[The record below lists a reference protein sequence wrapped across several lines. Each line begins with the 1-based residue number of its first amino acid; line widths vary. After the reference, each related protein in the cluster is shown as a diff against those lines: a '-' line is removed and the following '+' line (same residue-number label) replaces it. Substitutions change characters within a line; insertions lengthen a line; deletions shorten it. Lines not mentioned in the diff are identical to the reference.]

1 MERMSSSAATPTEA
15 SAPWSWTAPVTRRIF
30 GIVPDEAVRR
40 HPSELVRVGVAAALV
55 VITAVLA
62 QHLTELEQA
71 GYDLVVSI
79 PDGLRDLLRAV
90 YLLGTV
96 GVLVGLT
103 VAVLVAKRL
112 RFTLV
117 LVVAGLLAF
126 GAGVA
131 LQALVDSGP
140 TRSAAGMDDYATP
153 TYPVVLLAVSN
164 AVVLVASSYLTRTAR
179 HLVMTLLALAS
190 IAAFLLTVGLSA
202 DIVGAL
208 ALGWGIAALVR
219 FAVGSPAGTPS
230 VAEVTGALKE
240 LGVEVSELRL
250 LDEQIWGESRFAA
263 HEIGDTTGHPLYV
276 VVIGRDAS
284 DARLLS
290 KVWRFV
296 WYKDSGPAMFLTRL
310 GELEHRAYVLL
321 RAAQADVPVAE
332 VVAAGT
338 AGEDED
344 AVLVTRQQ
352 VGRTLPTLSP
362 EEVTD
367 DLLELVW
374 TTVQRLHSARL
385 VHGSLSAD
393 NILVRDDRVVV
404 LTELSRASTVPTPVR
419 VGLDRV
425 QLLATTAAL
434 VGEERALAAA
444 LAVLGKEGLADLLTF
459 LEPAALSA
467 PVRRDLDEE
476 KKLLARLRERGAE
489 LTGVEAPTLVPLRR
503 VSASSVLMAAG
514 AILGVYLLIGQFSD
528 VPDLGDIVRGSEK
541 GWIVVTALLSQ
552 LPQFAGA
559 FVMLGSVATQLP
571 YGPTLAV
578 QFANN
583 FTGFV
588 AGSVGTTAMV
598 IRYFQ
603 RQGLAV
609 AIAVSSGV
617 LKTVSSMVVEAIL
630 VVIALIFTWGDFD
643 LASAGNSGSGGG
655 DGSTLIL
662 VLIIVAGVAIG
673 AVVTVPKL
681 RKRVHSV
688 VAPQLAA
695 ARTNLKQIAGMPVKM
710 LQLFGGNLASELL
723 FAMVLLSA
731 LHAYGESLPLLQVV
745 LINSFASLI
754 GGLAPIPGGMG
765 VVEAGL
771 IAGFTAAGIPQAEAT
786 AATFTARTFTTYLPP
801 IWGWFALNWL
811 RRRSLV

>member
-1 MERMSSSAATPTEA
+1 M
-15 SAPWSWTAPVTRRIF
+15 
-30 GIVPDEAVRR
+30 
-40 HPSELVRVGVAAALV
+40 
-55 VITAVLA
+55 
-62 QHLTELEQA
+62 
-71 GYDLVVSI
+71 
-79 PDGLRDLLRAV
+79 
-90 YLLGTV
+90 
-96 GVLVGLT
+96 
-103 VAVLVAKRL
+103 
-112 RFTLV
+112 
-117 LVVAGLLAF
+117 
-126 GAGVA
+126 
-131 LQALVDSGP
+131 
-140 TRSAAGMDDYATP
+140 
-153 TYPVVLLAVSN
+153 
-164 AVVLVASSYLTRTAR
+164 
-179 HLVMTLLALAS
+179 
-190 IAAFLLTVGLSA
+190 
-202 DIVGAL
+202 GAL
-208 ALGWGIAALVR
+208 G
-219 FAVGSPAGTPS
+219 
-230 VAEVTGALKE
+230 E
-240 LGVEVSELRL
+240 LGVQVTGLRL
-250 LDEQIWGESRFAA
+250 LDEQVWGEAHFAA
-263 HEIGDTTGHPLYV
+263 HEVGDASERPLYV

-284 DARLLS
+284 DARLMS
-290 KVWRFV
+290 KLWRFV

-321 RAAQADVPVAE
+321 RAAQAGVPVAE

-352 VGRTLPTLSP
+352 VGQPLPSIAA
-362 EEVTD
+362 EEITD
-367 DLLELVW
+367 ELLDRVW
-374 TTVQRLHSARL
+374 ATVERLHAARL
-385 VHGSLSAD
+385 VHGSLSAN
-393 NILVRDDRVVV
+393 NILVRADDVVV
-404 LTELSRASTVPTPVR
+404 LTELSRGSTVPTPVQ

-434 VGEERALAAA
+434 VGEERGLAAA
-444 LAVLGKEGLADLLTF
+444 LRVLGKDGLADLLTF

-476 KKLLARLRERGAE
+476 KKLLAALRDRGAA
-489 LTGVEAPTLVPLRR
+489 LAGVEAPTLVPLRR
-503 VSASSVLMAAG
+503 ISVSSVLMAAG

-528 VPDLGDIVRGSEK
+528 VPDLGEIVRGSEK

-588 AGSVGTTAMV
+588 AGSVGTTAMI

-617 LKTVSSMVVEAIL
+617 LKTMSSMVVEAIL
-630 VVIALIFTWGDFD
+630 VAIALVFTWGDWD
-643 LASAGNSGSGGG
+643 LSSVGGSDSGGG

-662 VLIIVAGVAIG
+662 LVIIVAGVGIAA
-673 AVVTVPKL
+673 AVTIPKL
-681 RKRVHSV
+681 RQRVRNV
-688 VAPQLAA
+688 LAPQLAA

-710 LQLFGGNLASELL
+710 VQLFGGNLASELL
-723 FAMVLLSA
+723 FAMVLLAA
-731 LHAYGESLPLLQVV
+731 LHAYGQSLPLLQVV

-765 VVEAGL
+765 VVEAGM
-771 IAGFTAAGIPQAEAT
+771 IAGFTAAGIPQGEAT